1 MSPSRG
7 VRSLGLPFAV
17 LVVVLAIFT
26 GAMVLSRTYFE
37 VRKPEMPPGLTP
49 VHPLGEDR
57 ESPLFRV
64 TRLQGE
70 AETLQN
76 GQWYV
81 VRAGQ
86 LLSTKDVLRT
96 KSGARATLRRGSME
110 LELPDNTDVRLEDLA
125 QATARVGLLRGR
137 RLSASVGNETDQLE
151 ITARNT
157 RAQNLGAARFIVSM
171 TEAGKVSVAAKEGSA
186 RFEAKGKAVI
196 LAPGSTST
204 AELNETPTDPE
215 PIPPELLLSVIW
227 PEDDRVVDEGFIQG
241 RVTPSTQINI
251 NGRPTDVGRDGAFSL
266 KVALK
271 TGKNRIQVEAEDVVG
286 RKKTVEKTITR
297 SVPAPILEPSG
308 DELWNP

>member
-1 MSPSRG
+1 MSLSR
-7 VRSLGLPFAV
+7 RYRALGLPFAV
-17 LVVVLAIFT
+17 LAIVAAIFT

-37 VRKPEMPPGLTP
+37 VREPEIPPGLTP
-49 VHPLGEDR
+49 IQPVGEDR

-64 TRLQGE
+64 THLQGE

-110 LELPDNTDVRLEDLA
+110 LELPDNTDVRLDDLVK
-125 QATARVGLLRGR
+125 ATARVGLLRGR

-157 RAQNLGAARFIVSM
+157 RARNLGAARFIVSM
-171 TEAGKVSVAAKEGSA
+171 TETGKVSVAAKEGSA
-186 RFEAKGKAVI
+186 RFEAKGKMVT
-196 LAPGSTST
+196 LAPGNTST
-204 AELNETPTDPE
+204 AEPDEAPGDPE

-227 PEDDRVVDEGFIQG
+227 PEDDRVVDEGVIHG
-241 RVTPSTQINI
+241 MVNPSTQINI
-251 NGRPTDVGRDGAFSL
+251 NGRLANVERDGAFSL
-266 KVALK
+266 KVPLK
-271 TGKNRIQVEAEDVVG
+271 TGKNRIQVEAEDIVG
-286 RKKTVEKTITR
+286 RKKTVEKTVIRT
-297 SVPAPILEPSG
+297 VPAPILEPSG

>member
-1 MSPSRG
+1 MSKSRG
-7 VRSLGLPFAV
+7 FRSFGLPLAV
-17 LVVVLAIFT
+17 LGIVAAIFT

-37 VRKPEMPPGLTP
+37 VREPEMPPGLTP
-49 VHPLGEDR
+49 VPPVGEDR
-57 ESPLFRV
+57 ASPLFRV

-96 KSGARATLRRGSME
+96 KSNARATLRRGSME

-125 QATARVGLLRGR
+125 EATARVGLLRGR

-151 ITARNT
+151 ITARDT
-157 RAQNLGAARFIVSM
+157 RAQNLGAAHFIVSM
-171 TEAGKVSVAAKEGSA
+171 SEAGKVSVAAKEGSA
-186 RFEAKGKAVI
+186 RFEAKGKTVV
-196 LAPGSTST
+196 LAPGSSST
-204 AELNETPTDPE
+204 AEPNEPPSAPE

-227 PEDDRVVDEGFIQG
+227 PEDDRVVDESLIKG
-241 RVTPSTQINI
+241 VATASTQINI
-251 NGRPTDVGRDGAFSL
+251 NGRPAAVGRDGAFSV
-266 KVALK
+266 KVPLK
-271 TGKNRIQVEAEDVVG
+271 TGKNRIQVDAEDIVG
-286 RKKTVEKTITR
+286 RKKTVEKTIIR